1 MPTVVVTQNVLPALD
16 PMTALTGVDVQ
27 AGAGVMRFVWD
38 DPPAAQG
45 VTHILAR
52 VWLTAGTRPT
62 DPTRDFGVGTP
73 LPAGR
78 SFGEIAGLPG
88 GAYSWELKPGRE
100 E

>member
-16 PMTALTGVDVQ
+16 AMTALTGVDVQ
-27 AGAGVMRFVWD
+27 AGAGVIRFVWD

-52 VWLTAGTRPT
+52 VWLTTRPAE
-62 DPTRDFGVGTP
+62 PTRDFGVGTP
-73 LPAGR
+73 LPDAR
-78 SFGEIAGLPG
+78 SYGEVTGLPG
-88 GAYSWELKPGRE
+88 GAYSWELTPGRE